1 MLFLLFKKVIVNS
14 ILIKMKT
21 KHLLFAL
28 AAPMFV
34 VACTNEELVEN
45 STIVQN
51 LGEEISTEGLVLRP
65 GFGANSRMSFDGTA
79 LKWILGKG
87 DAAASTDALGL
98 CLNLNGT
105 VYTNYE
111 FKVNALSSNAGNKY
125 TVAGSAFSPA
135 APKEG
140 DDDVT
145 IEGDIATAPNADFV
159 TENATIFG
167 GSYVAYYPYSKEFK
181 ENATTIPVK
190 VETMQ
195 EATGFD
201 SYEYVGNYA
210 FYVSDPFEMKGGQT
224 EADFTMRQVLPM
236 LQFNLTNKTEDA
248 TLKVS
253 KIEVSVEGGM
263 PVSGE
268 IDANLTAFTEAN
280 LKVNAADKADSQLL
294 TFATGADLNK
304 TATEASKAFMIVMP
318 GTYKNMVVKVVMQ
331 DGSYYQK
338 TIESVTLKRN
348 DIQPIKLEINDLK
361 QGDVYGQ
368 VTSAAEFQTAI
379 KQAAL
384 ESKLNTVE
392 ITVAKAIS
400 GAASNIFGSSDLQM
414 KGANVIVKGE
424 KITVTEAYAGTQ
436 KLNNVTFEN
445 EVEFKGIF
453 TGADNTKLTFKGKTK
468 FNNKVTVNGTLN
480 LEGNVELAG
489 TTAVNDEAVLNI
501 AAGTTTAKGN
511 VTVGSATANPAE
523 LNIAEG
529 ATLNVTDATL
539 ATANDAAHTIN
550 VEGVLNL
557 NKNNT
562 TGATM
567 SAANA
572 SNEVIISGEVNVA
585 NGCTLNITE
594 GLWYVADGKI
604 TNNGTLTA
612 VSGKVQ
618 DLGRNEEPMTLVNN
632 GTISVEKDDNAWYGE
647 NINITNNG
655 VYKLTEVQNDDIDD
669 IVKNEDNAYP
679 YVNAIESSLANS
691 DELTIDEATADM
703 SKYDI
708 TFDINATS
716 ANSSTIK
723 IPANVT
729 WEVKSLKLNI
739 TDDNTG
745 TVTIKPADTT
755 ADAGFV
761 ANSVTVS
768 GTDATKAT
776 LKFDLNTSKV
786 VANLGTLKLT
796 KATLDASEYNV
807 TYKLDASSSNY
818 SIKNRTE

>member
-1 MLFLLFKKVIVNS
+1 
-14 ILIKMKT
+14 MKT

-65 GFGANSRMSFDGTA
+65 GVGANSRMSFDGTA
-79 LKWILGKG
+79 LKWVLGKN
-87 DAAASTDALGL
+87 DAAAFTDALGL

-111 FKVNALSSNAGNKY
+111 FKVNALYSNAGNKY
-125 TVAGSAFSPA
+125 TVANGAFSPA
-135 APKEG
+135 VPKEG

-145 IEGDIATAPNADFV
+145 FGTNIVTAPKADFV

-195 EATGFD
+195 EATGFE

-210 FYVSDPFEMKGGQT
+210 FYVSDPFEIKGGQT

-236 LQFNLTNKTEDA
+236 LQFNLTNKTEEA

-280 LKVNAADKADSQLL
+280 LKVNADDKADSQLL

-384 ESKLNTVE
+384 EPKLNTVE

-400 GAASNIFGSSDLQM
+400 GEVYDIFGSDKLNM

-424 KITVTEAYAGTQ
+424 KITVTNAYAGTQ
-436 KLNNVTFEN
+436 ELNNVTFEN
-445 EVEFKGIF
+445 EVEFKEEF

-468 FNNKVTVNGTLN
+468 FAKAVTVKGTLN

-489 TTAVNDEAVLNI
+489 TTAVNDNAVLNI
-501 AAGTTTAKGN
+501 AAETTTAKGN
-511 VTVGSATANPAE
+511 VTVGSATVSPAE

-529 ATLNVTDATL
+529 ATLNVTGATL
-539 ATANDAAHTIN
+539 TTASANAAHTIN

-567 SAANA
+567 SAAYA

-594 GLWYVADGKI
+594 GKWYVADGKI

-612 VSGKVQ
+612 ESDIVQ
-618 DLGRNEEPMTLVNN
+618 NLGRNEEPMTLVNN
-632 GTISVEKDDNAWYGE
+632 GTISVLKNDNAWYGE

-655 VYKLTEVQNDDIDD
+655 VYKLTGVAYNSIAT
-669 IVKNEDNAYP
+669 IVENKDNTYP
-679 YVNAIESSLANS
+679 YVNAIETQELSSAV
-691 DELTIDEATADM
+691 TIAIDSNIADM

-708 TFDINATS
+708 TVKVADNGTT
-716 ANSSTIK
+716 TIT
-723 IPANVT
+723 IPLNVT
-729 WEVKSLKLNI
+729 WKVKSLAFDLQSASTSGK
-739 TDDNTG
+739 
-745 TVTIKPADTT
+745 VTIKPASDELGKN
-755 ADAGFV
+755 AGFV

-768 GTDATKAT
+768 GNDVTKST
-776 LKFDLNTSKV
+776 LEFAKYGTNSEV

-796 KATLDASEYNV
+796 KATLDASAYNV
-807 TYKLDASSSNY
+807 TYKLDANSSNY
-818 SIKNRTE
+818 SIKNKTE